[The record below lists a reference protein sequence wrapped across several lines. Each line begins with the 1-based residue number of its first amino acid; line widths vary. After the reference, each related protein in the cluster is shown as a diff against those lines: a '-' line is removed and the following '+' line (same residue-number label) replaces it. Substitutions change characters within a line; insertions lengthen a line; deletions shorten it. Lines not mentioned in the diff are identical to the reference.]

1 MTAAGVAPSRR
12 ALREQSAG
20 LLGWFTTERVLAVAV
35 PVALVLMALAPLHEV
50 YLTPVMWLTVAGGA
64 LLGTAIAT
72 LGAQRRWPTLTVL
85 AVALP
90 TFFLCGALAA
100 PSTAIGGVL
109 PTVTTWRLMGRGVV
123 TVWKQVLTI
132 APPLGTSG
140 VLLLLPYLLAFFGTL
155 VAVTISLRARR
166 WSLSLLVPAVVLVVA
181 ILFGTRLPVAPGVLG
196 VAAVAITVTWV
207 AWRARRL
214 EAHRVIAVPLVLGL
228 VAIGGTATSLVV
240 TPDTPRLVLRDLID
254 PPPDPHD
261 YTSPLASF
269 RRYVDSLA
277 DSTLLTV
284 AGLPGGTERIRLATM
299 DSYDGHVWGITAA
312 TAGSGTFTRPGER
325 LVPQLS
331 EDAARVRVQVEDYSG
346 VWLPT
351 IGSTED
357 VDFGGSRADRLLE
370 SFYFNRTSDTGLVA
384 ARLRGGDAYTLVASP
399 EPDVVDDDAA
409 PSESMLQLTAS
420 RLQMPEATGVPD
432 IVASLAS
439 EYTQG
444 ATGDYERVSMIATAL
459 SSYGYFSHGLEG
471 EAPSRPGHGA
481 ARLITMLD
489 SDQMTGDA
497 EQYAAAMALM
507 VRALGL
513 PARVVMGFDVSEA
526 TTGADGAL
534 AVTGSDVTAWVE
546 VPFEGHGWLPF
557 FPTPEEDQVPQ
568 VQNPDPQDRPEPQVL
583 QPPEPPQEPPVVP
596 PLDRGEAPS
605 EQEQPEEDT
614 AAERILFWVAVVGI
628 PLLVLLSPF
637 LLIALLKARRW
648 RRRRSTGPPE
658 ARIAGGWAEL
668 SDRVLDLGVVPG
680 TGATRREAASA
691 FDSELSGAGTTL
703 LARRADAGVF
713 APEPPS
719 QAEVDAYW
727 ADVATAVRQ
736 AGRGV
741 SWRRRLRARFTLRSL
756 RSR

>member
-12 ALREQSAG
+12 ELREQSTG
-20 LLGWFTTERVLAVAV
+20 LLGWFTTERVLAIAV

-228 VAIGGTATSLVV
+228 VAIGGTATSLVA

>member
-1 MTAAGVAPSRR
+1 
-12 ALREQSAG
+12 
-20 LLGWFTTERVLAVAV
+20 LGWFTTERVLAIAV

-64 LLGTAIAT
+64 LRGTAIAT

-370 SFYFNRTSDTGLVA
+370 SFYFSRTSDTGLVA

-409 PSESMLQLTAS
+409 PSASMLQLTAS

-557 FPTPEEDQVPQ
+557 FPTPEEDQ
-568 VQNPDPQDRPEPQVL
+568 
-583 QPPEPPQEPPVVP
+583 
-596 PLDRGEAPS
+596 
-605 EQEQPEEDT
+605 
-614 AAERILFWVAVVGI
+614 
-628 PLLVLLSPF
+628 
-637 LLIALLKARRW
+637 
-648 RRRRSTGPPE
+648 
-658 ARIAGGWAEL
+658 
-668 SDRVLDLGVVPG
+668 
-680 TGATRREAASA
+680 
-691 FDSELSGAGTTL
+691 
-703 LARRADAGVF
+703 
-713 APEPPS
+713 
-719 QAEVDAYW
+719 
-727 ADVATAVRQ
+727 
-736 AGRGV
+736 
-741 SWRRRLRARFTLRSL
+741 
-756 RSR
+756 

>member
-1 MTAAGVAPSRR
+1 
-12 ALREQSAG
+12 
-20 LLGWFTTERVLAVAV
+20 
-35 PVALVLMALAPLHEV
+35 
-50 YLTPVMWLTVAGGA
+50 
-64 LLGTAIAT
+64 
-72 LGAQRRWPTLTVL
+72 
-85 AVALP
+85 
-90 TFFLCGALAA
+90 
-100 PSTAIGGVL
+100 
-109 PTVTTWRLMGRGVV
+109 
-123 TVWKQVLTI
+123 
-132 APPLGTSG
+132 
-140 VLLLLPYLLAFFGTL
+140 
-155 VAVTISLRARR
+155 
-166 WSLSLLVPAVVLVVA
+166 
-181 ILFGTRLPVAPGVLG
+181 
-196 VAAVAITVTWV
+196 
-207 AWRARRL
+207 
-214 EAHRVIAVPLVLGL
+214 
-228 VAIGGTATSLVV
+228 
-240 TPDTPRLVLRDLID
+240 
-254 PPPDPHD
+254 
-261 YTSPLASF
+261 
-269 RRYVDSLA
+269 
-277 DSTLLTV
+277 
-284 AGLPGGTERIRLATM
+284 
-299 DSYDGHVWGITAA
+299 
-312 TAGSGTFTRPGER
+312 
-325 LVPQLS
+325 

-596 PLDRGEAPS
+596 PLDRGEAP
-605 EQEQPEEDT
+605 
-614 AAERILFWVAVVGI
+614 R
-628 PLLVLLSPF
+628 
-637 LLIALLKARRW
+637 
-648 RRRRSTGPPE
+648 
-658 ARIAGGWAEL
+658 GGH
-668 SDRVLDLGVVPG
+668 G
-680 TGATRREAASA
+680 
-691 FDSELSGAGTTL
+691 
-703 LARRADAGVF
+703 RRADPALGRGRRPPAAGAAVAVPADGGAQG
-713 APEPPS
+713 APLAAPAGERAARGQDRRGLGGALGPRARPRCRPRHRS
-719 QAEVDAYW
+719 HPAGGRLRLRQR
-727 ADVATAVRQ
+727 AVRRRHDAAGAPRRRGCVRARAAV
-736 AGRGV
+736 AGRGRRLLG
-741 SWRRRLRARFTLRSL
+741 RRRHGRPAGRPRGVVASTAPRALHAEVVALEVRRVRPTSA
-756 RSR
+756 